1 MATVDDYREASVP
14 TSNELVRLAEAAE
27 RARWEKVVAGLVEAL
42 EGLIS
47 TSFVQDQKR
56 YVDRGIGTA
65 THGGR
70 AIVAATAALAAAR
83 ELLARDGR

>member
-42 EGLIS
+42 ERFAGLECRRPSPARDCS
-47 TSFVQDQKR
+47 TDPPVPR
-56 YVDRGIGTA
+56 EHWCRVC
-65 THGGR
+65 
-70 AIVAATAALAAAR
+70 VARAALAAAR
-83 ELLARDGR
+83 ELLGER